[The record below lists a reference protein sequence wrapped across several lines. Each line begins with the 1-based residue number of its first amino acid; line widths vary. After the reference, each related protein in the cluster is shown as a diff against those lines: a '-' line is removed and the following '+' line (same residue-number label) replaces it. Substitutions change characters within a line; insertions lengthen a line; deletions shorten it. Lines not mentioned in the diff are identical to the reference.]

1 MTAAGIFISFEGID
15 GAGKSTHIAA
25 LAEAL
30 RQRGRTVTLT
40 REPGGTP
47 LAEKIRTLVLRDAMD
62 PVAEA
67 LLMFAARR
75 DHVVTVIVPA
85 LARGEVVLCDRFS
98 DASFAYQGAARGV
111 AWADLRALET
121 MAQTLPTAK
130 EGGDAAAPRQIRP
143 DLTLWLDLEPRL
155 AAARLPGDRDRF
167 ERLPEAFF
175 AAARAGYARRCA
187 EEPARFQ
194 RIDAGGAA
202 EQVWAQIHRVVGE
215 RGWL

>member
-1 MTAAGIFISFEGID
+1 MTEAGIFISFEGID

-25 LAEAL
+25 LADVL
-30 RQRGRTVTLT
+30 RQRGRTVALT

-47 LAEKIRTLVLRDAMD
+47 LAEKIRALVLHDAMD

-75 DHVVTVIVPA
+75 DHVLSVIAPA
-85 LARGEVVLCDRFS
+85 LQRGEVVLCDRFS

-111 AWADLRALET
+111 AWADLQALED
-121 MAQTLPTAK
+121 MAQNLPTAAA
-130 EGGDAAAPRQIRP
+130 GGQIRP

-155 AAARLPGDRDRF
+155 AAARLPADRDRF
-167 ERLPEAFF
+167 ERLPETFF
-175 AAARAGYARRCA
+175 TAVRAGYARRCE
-187 EEPARFQ
+187 EEPGRVQ
-194 RIDAGGAA
+194 RIDAQGTA
-202 EQVWAQIHRVVGE
+202 EQVWTRIHRVVAE